1 MSDGG
6 GKMSIVYI
14 KVIED
19 PIVMIRVI
27 NEPVCF
33 VRGDAK

>member
-1 MSDGG
+1 
-6 GKMSIVYI
+6 MSIVYI